1 MIKLCASYGL
11 KVPAEQEYSSE
22 SFHATAE
29 IEVADAVQGDAL
41 KSTLGSLWNDLKAAV
56 ESQIAAKAAGVSGN
70 GHAPA
75 NGNGHPPANGNG
87 GNGYAPAPANGN
99 GYAPVGNNPA
109 PANRVAGNGRGNTA
123 EPATKKQVGFLLALA
138 RRHKNFS
145 AEQTRQWLKTERGFN
160 LNELSKSE
168 AASVIDALNGK

>member
-22 SFHATAE
+22 SFHASAE
-29 IEVADAVQGDAL
+29 IEVADSVAADGL
-41 KSTLGSLWNDLKAAV
+41 KSTLGAIWNDLKAAV
-56 ESQIAAKAAGVSGN
+56 ESQIGSKAVSVGNN

-75 NGNGHPPANGNG
+75 NGNGHTGANG
-87 GNGYAPAPANGN
+87 GNGYAPANGN
-99 GYAPVGNNPA
+99 GYAQVQAAGNAPA
-109 PANRVAGNGRGNTA
+109 PANRVSGNGRGSSA
-123 EPATKKQVGFLLALA
+123 EPATKKQIGFLLALA

-145 AEQTRQWLKTERGFN
+145 AEQTRQWLKSERGLN
-160 LNELSKSE
+160 LSELSKVE